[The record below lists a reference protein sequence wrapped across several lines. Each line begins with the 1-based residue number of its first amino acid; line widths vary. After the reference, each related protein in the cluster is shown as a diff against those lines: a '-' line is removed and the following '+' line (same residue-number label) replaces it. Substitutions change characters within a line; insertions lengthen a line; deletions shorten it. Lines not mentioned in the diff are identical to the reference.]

1 MKKTLLAIAALSFAT
16 ASALAQQSPWLVRAR
31 MVDIGF
37 DVSNQTSV
45 AGLSAKDK
53 TIPEVDITYFFNP
66 NVAAELILT
75 VPQKHDVTVG
85 GAAVGTFKHL
95 PPTLTV
101 QYHFTQIQGYKPY
114 VGAGVN
120 YTKIMGVHLEPAAAA
135 LGVGKVDLDN
145 DSVGLALQAGVD
157 IPIDQNWSFNVDIKR
172 VNLKTRVYA
181 DGNSVGT
188 LKLNPT
194 LIGVGLGYRF

>member
-95 PPTLTV
+95 PPHLDGAIPLYAAPRL
-101 QYHFTQIQGYKPY
+101 QALRGRGCELHQDHGRSS
-114 VGAGVN
+114 GAG
-120 YTKIMGVHLEPAAAA
+120 GRGARRRQ
-135 LGVGKVDLDN
+135 
-145 DSVGLALQAGVD
+145 SR
-157 IPIDQNWSFNVDIKR
+157 S
-172 VNLKTRVYA
+172 
-181 DGNSVGT
+181 
-188 LKLNPT
+188 
-194 LIGVGLGYRF
+194 